1 MKLNFCCLL
10 PWLRMK
16 HKIIIMAL
24 ALLLLFSPL
33 RVWAGEGRIF
43 TLWPLVDYRQD
54 EQLDYVSVNALGP
67 FLNYERKGEEREFGL
82 RPLYFHAADPVEG
95 IGYSE
100 YLYPL
105 ATRKTEPSLSFFQ
118 GLHLLN
124 YDFGPREKGGDNK
137 FSLFPFL
144 FYGRTE
150 DRGNYF
156 AFFPLGGKIYDLF
169 GRDEIRFALFPAYSQ
184 TRKKGTT
191 VTNLLW
197 PVFARV
203 SGEDESGLKVWPLF
217 GTAEKQ
223 GVYRKRFYLW
233 PIFFRY
239 DLRLDSADPMHRRVI
254 FPLFVGEESPQ
265 LSSRTYLWPFFS
277 HLEDRRKDY
286 EEWNFPWPL
295 FRIAHGAFKE
305 SVRFLPLYANERTGS
320 LHKRWYLW
328 PVYKI
333 EETRTELLERRR
345 DRVLYFLYSDIRER
359 ALEEDTLRKR
369 EVSLWPLFTYERIR
383 GVSHFHTLS
392 LLEPFFPENRGIE
405 RNWSPLWR
413 LYQRKWDTHGNEV
426 SSFLWNLYWKE
437 RRADGLAMEVFPLF
451 RYQQQAGD
459 SVDWQLLKG
468 LFRYHSSPE
477 GKKVYFLFLPWGI
490 GSQVAAAKTEG

>member
-1 MKLNFCCLL
+1 MRRQILL
-10 PWLRMK
+10 I
-16 HKIIIMAL
+16 HVG
-24 ALLLLFSPL
+24 LLLLFSPL
-33 RVWAGEGRIF
+33 RVWAGEGRVF

-54 EQLDYVSVNALGP
+54 EQLDYTSVNALGP
-67 FLNYERKGEEREFGL
+67 FLSYERKGEEREFGI
-82 RPLYFHAADPVEG
+82 RPLYFHAGDPAEE

-100 YLYPL
+100 FLYPL
-105 ATRKTEPSLSFFQ
+105 ASRKTEPGLSFFQ

-124 YDFGPREKGGDNK
+124 YDFGSREKGSGNE

-156 AFFPLGGKIYDLF
+156 AVFPLGGKIYDLF

-184 TRKKGTT
+184 TKKKGTT
-191 VTNLLW
+191 VTNVLW

-203 SGEDESGLKVWPLF
+203 SGEDESGVKVWPLF

-233 PIFFRY
+233 PIVFLY
-239 DLRLDSADPMHRRVI
+239 DLRLDTEDPLRRRAI

-265 LSSRTYLWPFFS
+265 MSSRTYLWPFFS
-277 HLEDRRKDY
+277 HREDRRKDY

-295 FRIAHGAFKE
+295 FRIAHGTFME
-305 SVRFLPLYANERTGS
+305 SVRFLPIYANERTGS
-320 LHKRWYLW
+320 QYKRWYLW

-333 EETRTELLERRR
+333 EETRTDLLERRR
-345 DRVLYFLYSDIRER
+345 DRVLYFLFSDTRER
-359 ALEEDTLRKR
+359 ALEEDTPHKR
-369 EVSLWPLFTYERIR
+369 EISLWPFFTYKRIR

-413 LYQRKWDTHGNEV
+413 LYQRKWDTQGNEV

-437 RRADGLAMEVFPLF
+437 RRADDLAMEVFPLF
-451 RYQQQAGD
+451 RYQHQAGE
-459 SVDWQLLKG
+459 SLDWQLLKG
-468 LFRYHSSPE
+468 LFRYRSDPE
-477 GKKVYFLFLPWGI
+477 GKKVFFFFLPWGI
-490 GSQVAAAKTEG
+490 GSHVDAAKTEG